1 MERGSRR
8 DVPESAHW
16 VYQDGALSCDGVALA
31 EIASEVGTP
40 AFVYSAAAIDEA
52 YDALLAAVG
61 RPCLVAYAIK
71 ANGSLAILRR
81 LAARGCGADIVSGG
95 ELVRALRAGIDP
107 SKIVFSGVGKTDE
120 ELRAALE
127 AGIRAIHVESVPE
140 LDAIEAVA
148 RALGKKAPI
157 ALRVNPNVD
166 AETHPY
172 IATGIHG
179 TKFGLELDAAR
190 PLLPRL
196 VSSPHLKLEGVACH
210 IGSQLGSSAPMA
222 DAVAILAAFAVE
234 CAKAGAPIRTI
245 DVGGGWPIR
254 YGDEDRLPPP
264 WRAFGRAIEAG
275 LARGGAGELEVDLVV
290 EPGRA
295 LVGDAG
301 GLLTRVIFVKHSDVA
316 HGAKKRFVIVD
327 AAMTELIRPAL
338 YDAYHAVMPVR
349 ASSETPTPADL
360 VGPVCET
367 GDFFAIDRPLP
378 ALERGDL
385 LLLRGAGAYGMSM
398 ASNYNSRPFAVEVM
412 VEDGRARTIRRRQ
425 RVEELFDAEE
435 PS

>member
-16 VYQDGALSCDGVALA
+16 TYRDGALTCDGVALA

-81 LAARGCGADIVSGG
+81 LASRGCGANIVSGG
-95 ELVRALRAGIDP
+95 ELARALRAGIEP
-107 SKIVFSGVGKTDE
+107 AKIVFSGVGKTDE

-140 LDAIEAVA
+140 IDAIEAVA

-179 TKFGLELDAAR
+179 TKFGIELDEAR
-190 PLLPRL
+190 GLLPRL
-196 VSSPHLKLEGVACH
+196 VSSSHLKLEGVACH

-264 WRAFGRAIEAG
+264 WRAFGRAIEDG
-275 LARGGAGELEVDLVV
+275 LARGGASALDVDLVV

-301 GLLTRVIFVKHSDVA
+301 ALLTRVIFVKHQA
-316 HGAKKRFVIVD
+316 QKRFVIVD

-349 ASSETPTPADL
+349 ASSEIPTPADL

-378 ALERGDL
+378 TIERGDL

-425 RVEELFDAEE
+425 RVDELFVAEE
-435 PS
+435 P

>member
-16 VYQDGALSCDGVALA
+16 TYRDGALTCDGVALA

-81 LAARGCGADIVSGG
+81 LAARGSGADIVSGG
-95 ELVRALRAGIDP
+95 ELARALRAGIEP
-107 SKIVFSGVGKTDE
+107 AKIVFSGVGKTDE

-140 LDAIEAVA
+140 IDAIEAVA

-179 TKFGLELDAAR
+179 TKFGIELDEAR
-190 PLLPRL
+190 ALLPRL
-196 VSSPHLKLEGVACH
+196 VASPHLKLEGVACH

-264 WRAFGRAIEAG
+264 WRAFGRAIEDG
-275 LARGGAGELEVDLVV
+275 LARGGAGALEVDLVV

-301 GLLTRVIFVKHSDVA
+301 ALLTRVIFVKQQA
-316 HGAKKRFVIVD
+316 QKRFVIVD

-349 ASSETPTPADL
+349 ASSEIPTPADL

-367 GDFFAIDRPLP
+367 GDFFAIDRALP

-412 VEDGRARTIRRRQ
+412 VEGGRARTIRRRQ
-425 RVEELFDAEE
+425 RIDELFVAEE
-435 PS
+435 P